1 MFIYNV
7 TVSVDKTLAEDW
19 LNWMKTVHIPDVLK
33 TGYFIDNKIC
43 KVLHVDDEGETFSVQ
58 YTFKTMA
65 DIEAY
70 QKNDAKRLQEE
81 HSKRYEGKYA
91 AFRTLLEIME

>member
-7 TVSVDKTLAEDW
+7 TVSIDKTLADDW
-19 LNWMKTVHIPDVLK
+19 LAWMKTTHIPDVLN
-33 TGYFIDNKIC
+33 TGYFTDNKIC
-43 KVLHVDDEGETFSVQ
+43 RVMNVDDEGATFSVQ
-58 YTFKTMA
+58 YTFDAMS

-70 QKNDAKRLQEE
+70 QANHAQRLQAE

-91 AFRTLLEIME
+91 AFRTLLEVL